1 MNDRFAIT
9 RILLLVLFAG
19 SGCSALIYEV
29 VWYQLLQLTI
39 GSTAISLGI
48 LLATFMGGLCIGSLA
63 LPRLLPEK
71 IHALRAYAAIEG
83 GIALLGLLELV
94 LIPAI
99 ESLYVVSA
107 QQGLAGMLSRA
118 LVCAIALLPPTIL
131 MGASLPAITRFVT
144 AARGAS
150 WWGALYAANTLGAVS
165 GCLLAGFYLLRVY
178 NIATAS
184 ITAAAINLG
193 IAGASLLLARFVK
206 ADAPALPETLAATSA
221 RGDILPHIVI
231 AVSGACA
238 LGAEVVWTRLLGLM
252 FGATVYAFSIIL
264 AVFLAGLAIGTA
276 AGSALL
282 RWTDARLAL
291 GVAQILNVAAMAW
304 TAYMIADSLPYWPTT
319 QSLSASPLMVFQS
332 DFLKALAAMLP
343 PTLFWGASF
352 PFAFA
357 AARNANPGRTVGEI
371 YAANTFGAIFGA
383 LGVSLILI
391 PWVGTQNSQR
401 VLLALSAAGGL
412 VVLAPALLGVRAW
425 VRAACAAGMLCALAA
440 CGFLIVHVDH
450 IPGELIA
457 YGRRMLPNKG
467 YSTILYAGEGLNTSI
482 AVSRWH
488 ADNSLQFHVA
498 GKVEASTNGVDMTL
512 QRMLGHLAA
521 LQMSTPRSVL
531 IVGFGAGVTA
541 GSFTTYPGIRRI
553 VICELEPLIPP
564 ASTRFFAAQNYGVM
578 HDPRTQIVYDD
589 ARHFVLTT
597 PEKFDII
604 TSDPIHPFVK
614 GSAALYSK
622 EYFETVKAHLT
633 PDGVVT
639 QWVPLYESDLAAVKS
654 EIATFLA
661 VFPDGMIFA
670 NTDNGAG
677 YDLALV
683 GQNHPHK
690 IDIDAA
696 EARLAS
702 PGYARVVASL
712 RDVGFGSALSLYSLY
727 AGNGS
732 DLKPWLAD
740 AQINHDDD
748 LRLQYLAGL
757 ALNTS
762 QEDTIFQQI
771 LPYRKIGAAPFS
783 GTPRSLQELQ
793 QMMGQNG
800 KSQSDD

>member
-1 MNDRFAIT
+1 MGGRFAIT
-9 RILLLVLFAG
+9 RGLLLLLFAG

-63 LPRLLPEK
+63 LPRLLPER
-71 IHALRAYAAIEG
+71 IHALRAYAGIEA
-83 GIALLGLLELV
+83 GIALFGLLELL

-99 ESLYVVSA
+99 DHLYVIAA
-107 QQGLAGMLSRA
+107 QQGFSGMLGRA
-118 LVCAIALLPPTIL
+118 LVCAMALLPPTIL

-144 AARGAS
+144 AARGAA

-165 GCLLAGFYLLRVY
+165 GCLVAGFYLLRVY
-178 NIATAS
+178 DMTTAS
-184 ITAAAINLG
+184 LVAAAVNLG
-193 IAGASLLLARFVK
+193 VAGASLLLAMFVK
-206 ADAPALPETLAATSA
+206 ADATVLPGTAAAKPARRDFA
-221 RGDILPHIVI
+221 PHIVI

-252 FGATVYAFSIIL
+252 FGATAYAFSIIL
-264 AVFLAGLAIGTA
+264 AVFLLGLAIGTA

-282 RWTDARLAL
+282 RKTDARLAL
-291 GVAQILNVAAMAW
+291 GLVQILNVFAMAW
-304 TAYMIADSLPYWPTT
+304 TAIMIADSLPYWPTT
-319 QSLSASPLMVFQS
+319 QSLSASPLAVFQS

-343 PTLFWGASF
+343 PSLLWGASF
-352 PFAFA
+352 PLAFA
-357 AARNANPGRTVGEI
+357 AARNSNPGRAVGEI

-383 LGVSLILI
+383 LGVSLVLI
-391 PWVGTQNSQR
+391 PWIGTQNSQR

-412 VVLAPALLGVRAW
+412 VVLVPATMRA
-425 VRAACAAGMLCALAA
+425 RPLAQAAAALALAA
-440 CGFLIVHVDH
+440 CGFAIVHIDH

-467 YSTILYAGEGLNTSI
+467 YSTILYTGEGLNTSI

-488 ADNSLQFHVA
+488 SDNSLQFHVA
-498 GKVEASTNGVDMTL
+498 GKVEASTNGLDMTL

-521 LQMSTPRSVL
+521 LQMPDPRSVL

-541 GSFTTYPGIRRI
+541 GSFTTYPGIKRI

-564 ASTRFFAAQNYGVM
+564 TSTRFFKAQNYDVM

-597 PEKFDII
+597 PERFDII

-633 PDGVVT
+633 PNGTVT
-639 QWVPLYESDLAAVKS
+639 QWVPLYESDAAAVKS
-654 EIATFLA
+654 EIATFFA

-690 IDIDAA
+690 IDID
-696 EARLAS
+696 EVQVRLNS
-702 PGYARVVASL
+702 PGYEHVRASL
-712 RDVGFGSALSLYSLY
+712 GNVDFGSANSLFATY
-727 AGNGS
+727 AGNGPA
-732 DLKPWLAD
+732 LKPWLAD
-740 AQINHDDD
+740 AQINHDND

-757 ALNTS
+757 SLNSS
-762 QEDTIFQQI
+762 QEGAILKAM
-771 LPYRKIGAAPFS
+771 LPYRSLDHAPFS
-783 GTPRSLQELQ
+783 GSPESLNALLQ
-793 QMMGQNG
+793 RMVLNG
-800 KSQSDD
+800 AQQQGDEE